1 MLRDWLSDTRSDA
14 RYRLRALFRRQA
26 MEQELDDELRF
37 HLEQEAAKLAARGL
51 SADEAMRQA
60 RLTFGGVDRIKDDT
74 RDVSGVSWLE
84 VVGQDLR
91 YAFRGLRARPVFTA
105 SVVLT
110 LGLGIGANVAMFG
123 IVDQLLLRI
132 PPYLRDAERVHRVY
146 LTYTNRG
153 EDVTESTTEF
163 TRYLDFR
170 RLSKTTDAQAV
181 FAERRFA
188 IGTGEDARELPVGV
202 VSASFWDLFDAPP
215 AAGRYFTTRED
226 TIPEGAPVVVLSYAY
241 WQTQYGG
248 SRDLIGQSIQIG
260 PIPVTVIGVTP
271 PGFVGLADEG
281 TPVAFIPSTL
291 YAYGVSQQRGGR
303 INYYTTYNWG
313 WLSVI
318 VRRKPGVSIAA
329 ASADLTNAYR
339 LSWESE
345 RAISPVPPID
355 SARPRA
361 AVGPVVLERGPN
373 ASPVAR
379 IATWIAGVAAIVL
392 LIACANVAN
401 LLLARALFRRRE
413 IALRMALGA
422 SRARLLTQTLTESVL
437 LGALGGV
444 AGVAAAQ
451 WGGAVL
457 RAMFLAE
464 PGDASVVRDGRTLAF
479 AGIAAVVVGT
489 LVGLIPALQAGRWA
503 LASSLKVGSREGTY
517 QRSRARTLLLVLQG
531 ALSVVLLVGAGLFVR
546 SLYNVRAVDLGF
558 DVDPVL
564 LVMPN
569 LRGLPLKPTERA
581 ELARRLVAEAR
592 SMPEVESAARGISV
606 PFWNNEGLGFV
617 VPGVDSVR
625 KLGRFYVQM
634 ASADFFRTMGTRI
647 VRGRP
652 ITEVDRADGQLTAVV
667 SEGMAAAV
675 WPGQDAIGKC
685 IQIIGN
691 RGEPAPCH
699 TVVGIAENIRQ
710 TSLTEEQKLQWYLP
724 IEQRR
729 AEDAGV
735 FVRTRGNA
743 SAHAETIR
751 RRLQR
756 LMPGAGYVIVMPMRE
771 VMDPRHRSWQL
782 GATMFVVFG
791 GLALVLAA
799 VGLYSVIAYAVA
811 QRTQEIGVRI
821 ALGAR
826 SRDVLGMI
834 VGQGLRYALTGIALG
849 GVVALW
855 MSKWVGPLLFSVSA
869 KDPAVYAVVSGV
881 LLGTAMVAS
890 LVPALRAARV
900 DPNVALRAE

>member
-1 MLRDWLSDTRSDA
+1 MLRDWLSDTWSDI
-14 RYRLRALFRRQA
+14 RYRFRALFQPAA
-26 MEQELDDELRF
+26 MERELDDELRF
-37 HLEQEAAKLAARGL
+37 HLDKEAAKLAAGGL
-51 SADEAMRQA
+51 ARDEAMRQA
-60 RLTFGGVDRIKDDT
+60 RIAFGGVDRIKDDT
-74 RDVSGVSWLE
+74 RDVSGVSWIE
-84 VVGQDLR
+84 IVGQDLR
-91 YAFRGLRARPVFTA
+91 YALRGLRARPVFSA

-123 IVDQLLLRI
+123 IVDQLLLRV
-132 PPYLRDAERVHRVY
+132 PPYLRDADRVHRVY

-153 EDVTESTTEF
+153 EDITESTTEF

-170 RLSKTTDAQAV
+170 RLSKSTEAQAL

-188 IGTGEDARELPVGV
+188 IGTGEAARELPVGV
-202 VSASFWDLFDAPP
+202 VSASFWDFFDAPP
-215 AAGRYFTTRED
+215 AAGRYFTSRED
-226 TIPEGAPVVVLSYAY
+226 TIPEGTPVVVLSYAY
-241 WQTQYGG
+241 WQTQHGG

-291 YAYGVSQQRGGR
+291 YAYGVSQQRRGR
-303 INYYTTYNWG
+303 IDYYTSYNWG
-313 WLSVI
+313 WLSVL
-318 VRRKPGVSIAA
+318 VRRKPGVSVAA

-345 RAISPVPPID
+345 RAISPVPPVD

-379 IATWIAGVAAIVL
+379 VAAWIAGVAAIVL

-422 SRARLLTQTLTESVL
+422 SRARLLAHTLTESVL
-437 LGALGGV
+437 LGALGGAV
-444 AGVAAAQ
+444 GVAAAQ

-479 AGIAAVVVGT
+479 AGIAAVVVGM

-503 LASSLKVGSREGTY
+503 LASSLKVGAREGTY

-546 SLYNVRAVDLGF
+546 SLHNVRAVDLGF

-569 LRGLPLKPTERA
+569 LRGAPLEPRERA
-581 ELARRLVAEAR
+581 ELARRLVTEAR
-592 SMPEVESAARGISV
+592 SMPEVENAARGISV
-606 PFWNNEGLGFV
+606 PFWNNEGLGFT
-617 VPGVDSVR
+617 VPGVDSVG

-634 ASADFFRTMGTRI
+634 ASAEFFRTMGTRI

-652 ITEVDRADGQLTAVV
+652 ITEVDRAGGQLVAVV

-685 IQIIGN
+685 IQISS
-691 RGEPAPCH
+691 RTAPAPCH

-710 TSLTEEQKLQWYLP
+710 NSLTEEQKLQWYLS
-724 IEQRR
+724 IDQRR
-729 AEDAGV
+729 PEEAGV

-743 SAHAETIR
+743 STHAEAIR

-756 LMPGAGYVIVMPMRE
+756 LMPGAGYVTVMPMRD

-791 GLALVLAA
+791 GLALILAA
-799 VGLYSVIAYAVA
+799 VGLYSVIAYAGA

-826 SRDVLGMI
+826 SRDVLGM
-834 VGQGLRYALTGIALG
+834 VLGQGLRYALTGIALG
-849 GVVALW
+849 GAVALW
-855 MSKWVGPLLFSVSA
+855 MSKWVGPLLFSVSP

-881 LLGTAMVAS
+881 LLGTAIVATV
-890 LVPALRAARV
+890 VPALRAARV